1 MIYVALALFAIL
13 IFALSAKA
21 VTRDESK
28 YDELIMTKANKYS
41 VAFPLLKAVVKVE
54 SDFNP
59 QARNPLDPSYGLA
72 QITPALAYDYGLIRN
87 YLSSIVTEEEIKI
100 IMQPENNIEVEA
112 WNLKSLLSKLSFAGA
127 VQAYNV
133 GYTGF
138 IRGRRNEDYYN
149 KVMKYYEK
157 YSKELS
163 Q

>member
-1 MIYVALALFAIL
+1 MIYAALAIFAIL

-28 YDELIMTKANKYS
+28 YDELIMRKANKYT

-72 QITPALAYDYGLIRN
+72 QITPALAYDYGLIYDYR
-87 YLSSIVTEEEIKI
+87 SPTEEDIKT

-112 WNLKSLLSKLSFAGA
+112 WNLKSLLSRLSFSGA